1 MSYNDVIT
9 GLCFLVQKEVDMS
22 PENMHIDFESNIPYY
37 IQLVGLLKE
46 QIDQGAWKP
55 GERIPSEPELCA
67 TYGVS
72 RTVVRQALLE
82 LELEALIIRRKGRG
96 TFVTERKINESLV
109 QKLTGFYQDMVDR
122 GLKPVTKVLVH
133 EVQPATPKIAQHL
146 GIEPGASVF
155 CIERLRYVDD
165 VPIVLVRTY
174 IPYALCPR
182 LADYDLNNKSL
193 YEVLEKEF
201 HLVISHGRRTVEAV
215 PANERESQLLM
226 VEDCDPLL
234 LLNSVTYLEDGTP
247 LEYYRAVHRGDRSR
261 FEVELLRVRN

>member
-1 MSYNDVIT
+1 
-9 GLCFLVQKEVDMS
+9 MS
-22 PENMHIDFESNIPYY
+22 PENTLIDFKSNIPYY

-46 QIDQGAWKP
+46 QIDKEAWKP
-55 GERIPSEPELCA
+55 GDRIPSEPELCA

-72 RTVVRQALLE
+72 RTVVRQALLQ
-82 LELEALIIRRKGRG
+82 LELEGLIIRRKGRG

-109 QKLTGFYQDMVDR
+109 QKLTGFYHDMVDR
-122 GLKPVTKVLVH
+122 GLKPVTKVLIH

-146 GIEPGASVF
+146 GIQPGASVF

-165 VPIVLVRTY
+165 VPIVLVKTY
-174 IPYALCPR
+174 IPYELCPR
-182 LADYDLNNKSL
+182 LADYDLSNKSL

-201 HLVISHGRRTVEAV
+201 NLVISHGRRTVEAV
-215 PANERESQLLM
+215 PANEREAQLLM
-226 VEDCDPLL
+226 VDDCDPLL

-247 LEYYRAVHRGDRSR
+247 LEYYHAVHRGDRSR